1 MQVRLMAFLVWG
13 LLGCSAAYWLLQLL
27 VTPVAMPAQAL
38 PLSDRPGSQA
48 DLTRLF
54 GAAPAAAAEALPL
67 ADSRFKL
74 LGLVAPK
81 NPKTSLA
88 GEGVAL
94 IAVDGVARTMRIGAT
109 LEGDVQLLALDS
121 RSASLG
127 RGGVISM
134 VLQLA
139 KPDVAAT
146 GSLSPAAPSP
156 LNLGGINPPG
166 MPPRSN
172 PSVINRVSSQ

>member
-27 VTPVAMPAQAL
+27 VLPVALPAQAA
-38 PLSDRPGSQA
+38 PLSDRSGGQA

-54 GAAPAAAAEALPL
+54 GAAPAAEALPL

-109 LEGDVQLLALDS
+109 LEGDMQLLALDA

-139 KPDVAAT
+139 TPDAAAT

-166 MPPRSN
+166 KPPT
-172 PSVINRVSSQ
+172 PSQPAINRALSQ